1 MGLFLQLRSLT
12 SVFLLP
18 MLLLYVKSRNPGR
31 LVWVS
36 FPIFKSSVRELLFSE
51 SRFKDMFGEIGSVKN
66 EADEISLQILALF
79 RDSISEIR
87 LNEPESISDYFKPEY
102 SHYIVVH
109 TPLDI
114 RFPEKREEWNM
125 RFCRDV
131 GVSVVE
137 CIVAETDRI
146 YVRGLMAVNES
157 KIYSI
162 LPFTAL
168 DAEKTKRATF
178 PEDRMARVRAQ
189 VLPTV
194 LPDIKGET
202 ILDIGSG
209 FGSLTME
216 LAKNNPDSKVYGI
229 DLHDSLTGQ
238 AQMNADVLGVP
249 NVEFRTGSAYAL
261 PFEVDSVDVATCF
274 FMLHHLE
281 DIKFA
286 LFEIKRV
293 LKNGG
298 LLIAVEPLADQH
310 HHGPQ
315 FSKAGWQGLFEDVG
329 FAVEAKSAEGAV
341 ILKAVK
347 KE

>member
-1 MGLFLQLRSLT
+1 M
-12 SVFLLP
+12 
-18 MLLLYVKSRNPGR
+18 
-31 LVWVS
+31 
-36 FPIFKSSVRELLFSE
+36 
-51 SRFKDMFGEIGSVKN
+51 
-66 EADEISLQILALF
+66 
-79 RDSISEIR
+79 
-87 LNEPESISDYFKPEY
+87 
-102 SHYIVVH
+102 VH
-109 TPLDI
+109 TPLNI
-114 RFPEKREEWNM
+114 QYPEKREEWNL

-137 CIVAETDRI
+137 LVVAETGRV
-146 YVRGLMAVNES
+146 YVRGLMAVNGS
-157 KIYSI
+157 KVYAI
-162 LPFTAL
+162 LPFTAI
-168 DAEKTKRATF
+168 DAEKAKKATF

-189 VLPTV
+189 VLPAL
-194 LPDIKGET
+194 LPDIKGAT

-216 LAKNNPDSKVYGI
+216 IAKNNPDSKVYGI

-238 AQMNADVLGVP
+238 AQMNAEVLGVP

-261 PFEVDSVDVATCF
+261 PFEADSVDVATCF

-298 LLIAVEPLADQH
+298 LLIAVEPLAQQH

-315 FSKAGWQGLFEDVG
+315 LSEAGWKGLFEDVG
-329 FAVEAKSAEGAV
+329 FKVETENMEGAV

-347 KE
+347 RE